1 MKEGV
6 FGELISKKQ
15 VGGAILLNIFQVW
28 PNRRPCL
35 RIKSRKIGACLY
47 ATTVGPCK
55 ARSPLINLLLRMF
68 RFLSKFFFR
77 LAGWEVE
84 GHLPVDVP
92 KGLFVVAPHF
102 YSQDF
107 LLGLGARA
115 SLSMD
120 IGFLGKKELFTW
132 YGGWLFRGLGGHPV
146 DRKRNNNLV
155 EAVAAMFKERESL
168 YIALAPE
175 GTRLDVAQLKLG
187 FYYIALQAQI
197 PLIPV
202 GLDFPRKK
210 VVVGAPIHVKGN
222 FAEDLRPFYD
232 FYLTIEGPKK
242 QWLKAYEKTRQL
254 SEPAR

>member
-1 MKEGV
+1 
-6 FGELISKKQ
+6 
-15 VGGAILLNIFQVW
+15 
-28 PNRRPCL
+28 
-35 RIKSRKIGACLY
+35 
-47 ATTVGPCK
+47 
-55 ARSPLINLLLRMF
+55 MF
-68 RFLSKFFFR
+68 RFFAKFFFR
-77 LAGWEVE
+77 LAGWELV
-84 GHLPVDVP
+84 GHLPIDVP

-102 YSQDF
+102 YAKDF
-107 LLGLGARA
+107 LVGLGARA
-115 SLSMD
+115 NLPVE

-132 YGGWLFRGLGGHPV
+132 YGGWLFRALGGHPV

-175 GTRLDVAQLKLG
+175 GTRQDVAQLKLG

-197 PLIPV
+197 PIIPV

-210 VVVGAPIHVKGN
+210 VVVGSPIHVKGN
-222 FAEDLRPFYD
+222 FAEDLTPFYD

-242 QWLKAYEKTRQL
+242 QWLKTYEKTRQL